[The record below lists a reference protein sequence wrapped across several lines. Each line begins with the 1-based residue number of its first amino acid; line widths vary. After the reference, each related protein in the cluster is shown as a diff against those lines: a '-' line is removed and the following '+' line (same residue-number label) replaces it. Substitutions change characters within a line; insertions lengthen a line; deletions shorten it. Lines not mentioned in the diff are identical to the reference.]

1 MTTPTPADLNEQHRE
16 FWRKRNLRIDALME
30 NHDIVDTATKREI
43 KKAAYVLLATNEVD
57 RNERIRH
64 QINFDVELEN
74 IDEEFGSHFRAIA
87 ARRANVKKPRGKL
100 VGGKSVAEIVIELLS
115 SPQMSRLD
123 ERAAWDALP
132 EAVARFGIGLNAVND
147 EKDPEQDKYA
157 YSFRGGVK
165 TLGRGHFRNL
175 RTTSRKAVIQ
185 ISA

>member
-1 MTTPTPADLNEQHRE
+1 MTTPTPADLNEQNRE

-30 NHDIVDTATKREI
+30 NHDIVGTAAKREI
-43 KKAAYVLLATNEVD
+43 KKAAYVQLATNEVD

-123 ERAAWDALP
+123 ERAAWEALP
-132 EAVARFGIGLNAVND
+132 EAVARFGVILNVEHD

-175 RTTSRKAVIQ
+175 RTVSRKGRD
-185 ISA
+185 SD

>member
-1 MTTPTPADLNEQHRE
+1 MTTPTPADLNEQNRE

-30 NHDIVDTATKREI
+30 NHDIVGTAAKREI
-43 KKAAYVLLATNEVD
+43 KKAAYVQLATNEVD

-100 VGGKSVAEIVIELLS
+100 VGGKSVSEILIEVLS
-115 SPQMSRLD
+115 SPQMSGLD
-123 ERAAWDALP
+123 ERAAWVALP
-132 EAVARFGIGLNAVND
+132 EAVARFGIELNAVND
-147 EKDPEQDKYA
+147 EKDPARDKYA

-165 TLGRGHFRNL
+165 KLGRGHFRNL
-175 RTTSRKAVIQ
+175 RTTSRK
-185 ISA
+185 SRDSD

>member
-30 NHDIVDTATKREI
+30 NHDIVGTATKREI
-43 KKAAYVLLATNEVD
+43 KKATYVRLATNEVD

-87 ARRANVKKPRGKL
+87 ARRVNVKKPRGKL
-100 VGGKSVAEIVIELLS
+100 VDGKSISEIIIEVLS
-115 SPQMSRLD
+115 SPQMSGLD

-132 EAVARFGIGLNAVND
+132 GAVARFGVRLNAEHD
-147 EKDPEQDKYA
+147 EKNPEQDKYA

-165 TLGRGHFRNL
+165 KLGRGHFRNL
-175 RTTSRKAVIQ
+175 RTISRK
-185 ISA
+185 SRDSD

>member
-30 NHDIVDTATKREI
+30 NHDIVGTAANREI
-43 KKAAYVLLATNEVD
+43 KKAEYVGLATNEVD

-64 QINFDVELEN
+64 QINFHVELEN

-100 VGGKSVAEIVIELLS
+100 VGGKSVSEIVIEVLS
-115 SPQMSRLD
+115 SPQMSGLD

-132 EAVARFGIGLNAVND
+132 GAVARFGVILSVEHD
-147 EKDPEQDKYA
+147 EKNPEQDKYA

-165 TLGRGHFRNL
+165 KLGRGHFRNL
-175 RTTSRKAVIQ
+175 RTISRKRRD
-185 ISA
+185 SD